1 MDNMM
6 PDSKTILIT
15 GSSRGIGAALA
26 AHFLGQGDRVILNY
40 ARSTDEA
47 NALYQDLVSR
57 FGEASVLLIQ
67 ADVSDRTQV
76 QSLFRQANERMGC
89 VNVLINNA
97 GRNIDGPFLE
107 MTDTQW
113 GSVLAANLTGAFVC
127 TQEFVFQLKGQ
138 AGQVINIAAST
149 GIHGRKNGVNYCSAK
164 AGLITMTKCLALE
177 LAPRTTVNC
186 VMPGHIDTE
195 EVMTRFNLHD
205 EAAHREAVDTI
216 PMDRLGITDDVCATV
231 DFLVHHAAFMT
242 GQNLFV
248 NGGQYMH

>member
-1 MDNMM
+1 M

-15 GSSRGIGAALA
+15 GSSRGLGSALA
-26 AHFLGQGDRVILNY
+26 THFLEQGDRVILNY

-47 NALYQDLVSR
+47 NALYLDLASR
-57 FGEASVLLIQ
+57 FDEASVQLIQ
-67 ADVSDRTQV
+67 ADVSDRAQV
-76 QSLFRQANERMGC
+76 QSLFRQANERMGT

-113 GSVLAANLTGAFVC
+113 DSVLATNLTGAFIC
-127 TQEFVFQLKGQ
+127 TQEFVFQLHEQ
-138 AGQVINIAAST
+138 AGQVINVAAST
-149 GIHGRKNGVNYCSAK
+149 GLHGRKNGVNYCSAK

-186 VMPGHIDTE
+186 VMPGHINTE

-205 EAAHREAVDTI
+205 EAAHREALETI
-216 PMDRLGITDDVCATV
+216 PMDRLGVTDDVCATV
-231 DFLVHHAAFMT
+231 DFLVHRAAFMT
-242 GQNLFV
+242 GQSLFV

>member
-1 MDNMM
+1 M

-26 AHFLGQGDRVILNY
+26 PHFLGQGDRVILNY
-40 ARSTDEA
+40 ARSADEA
-47 NALYQDLVSR
+47 NALYEDLTTR
-57 FGEASVLLIQ
+57 FDPESVTLIQ
-67 ADVSDRTQV
+67 ADVSDRAQV
-76 QSLFRQANERMGC
+76 ESLFRQANEQMGS

-113 GSVLAANLTGAFVC
+113 DSVLATNLTGAFIC
-127 TQEFVFQLKGQ
+127 TQEFVFQLHEQ
-138 AGQVINIAAST
+138 AGQVINMAAST

-164 AGLITMTKCLALE
+164 AGLITLTKCLALE
-177 LAPRTTVNC
+177 LAPRIAVNC
-186 VMPGHIDTE
+186 VMPGHINTE

-205 EAAHREAVDTI
+205 EAAYREALDTI
-216 PMDRLGITDDVCATV
+216 PQDRLGITDDVCATV
-231 DFLVHHAAFMT
+231 DFLVHHATFMT
-242 GQNLFV
+242 GQNLLV